1 MARFWS
7 RGDECSALEARLRGD
22 RPRPGAELERRIGDQ
37 VGRRPRTAGR
47 AVLAVVLTAG
57 VFGAMASFGGVGY
70 AVSSVKNA
78 VNPVNALTPSGDQY
92 GTGSCTEYVNP
103 HGKTIPPAGLTP
115 PGTNPK
121 GGENPDGFYQVG
133 STGGGEVYVVDL
145 GSTPNT
151 VFGPYPGGTVIKYTQ
166 APGGTPG
173 SKSIGST
180 TGQAGAV
187 YVHITGKGDF
197 EIAPVGG
204 GPTQTCLVP
213 PPPK

>member
-1 MARFWS
+1 MAGFWS
-7 RGDECSALEARLRGD
+7 RGGEFSALEARLRAS
-22 RPRPGAELERRIGDQ
+22 RPQPGAELERMIGER
-37 VGRRPRTAGR
+37 VGRRSPYRGR
-47 AVLAVVLTAG
+47 ALLAVVLTAG

-70 AVSSVKNA
+70 AVSSVTGA
-78 VNPVNALTPSGDQY
+78 VGPANGSTPSGDQY
-92 GTGSCTEYVNP
+92 GPGPCTEYVNP

-133 STGGGEVYVVDL
+133 SGTSGKVYVVDL
-145 GSTPNT
+145 GSNT
-151 VFGPYPGGTVIKYTQ
+151 TFGPFDGGTVIKYTQ

-173 SKSIGST
+173 SKSIGSDN
-180 TGQAGAV
+180 GQAGAV

-197 EIAPVGG
+197 EIVPLDG